1 MARPRYPE
9 SPRVC
14 AQCGAHWTQR
24 DGQAPRA
31 YCTTTCRQDAEGRS
45 FPVVPVEPEVPV
57 LPTRIRRVQARL
69 VTLTCA
75 WCQTVAEVEQF
86 PGPLPR
92 YCSDDCRQEAQ
103 RTGAAERMRRLR
115 QRRLQAVLVVARSR
129 PCP

>member
-1 MARPRYPE
+1 MARHRYPE
-9 SPRVC
+9 IPRVC
-14 AQCGAHWTQR
+14 AQCGAHWTQC

-45 FPVVPVEPEVPV
+45 VPFVPEVSV

-92 YCSDDCRQEAQ
+92 YCSDLCRQEAQ
-103 RTGAAERMRRLR
+103 RTAAADRMRRMR
-115 QRRLQAVLVVARSR
+115 QRRLQAVLAVAVSR
-129 PCP
+129 PRP